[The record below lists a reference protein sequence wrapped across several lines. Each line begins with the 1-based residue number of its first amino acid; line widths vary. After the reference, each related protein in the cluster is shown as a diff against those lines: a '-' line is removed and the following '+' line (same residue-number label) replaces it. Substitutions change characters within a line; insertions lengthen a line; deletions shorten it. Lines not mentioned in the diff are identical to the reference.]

1 MKFIRMGNVS
11 KNKNKREEAFTLIE
25 ILIAIV
31 IVAAFLAV
39 VGPELFSRISQSNQ
53 TAAGNQIDVFKV
65 ALNNYRLDNGRYPTN
80 QQGLKALIEE
90 PTTPPLPGDWNGPY
104 LEKKEIPLDPW
115 GNEYQYRIPGRHN
128 THKYDLW
135 SNGKDGIE
143 GGSDEDADVTN
154 W

>member
-1 MKFIRMGNVS
+1 MIFIKMTEVL
-11 KNKNKREEAFTLIE
+11 KDKHKREEAFTRIE

-31 IVAAFLAV
+31 IVAAFLVV

-65 ALNNYRLDNGRYPTN
+65 ALNNYRLDNGRYPTT
-80 QQGLKALIEE
+80 QQGLEALIEE
-90 PTTPPLPGDWNGPY
+90 PTAPPLPKDWNGPY
-104 LEKKEIPLDPW
+104 LEKKEIPEDPW
-115 GNEYQYRIPGRHN
+115 GNEYQYQVPGRHN

-135 SNGKDGIE
+135 SYGKDGVE
-143 GGSDEDADVTN
+143 GGTDENADVTN